1 MALSQEEVLHNL
13 ALGRIGEFGVEDSA
27 TSRALKQNQLCV
39 RYYEQARD
47 ITLRAHPWNEAKKRV
62 IVAQDADKPV
72 FGYDRQ
78 YTLPTDSLRVW
89 RVNDSLGS
97 DIRNSADGVNA
108 WEVENAKLLSNA
120 GEAPQTWTTARR
132 YIDGEFF
139 SDTAVTWATGTSYVE
154 DQFVQDG
161 GLVYQV
167 LADHT
172 SDTIANDI
180 ASSDLAAGVE
190 GSTGTYEVLVTHTS
204 DTVLNDIA
212 SANISAVSSEARVV
226 YIEYIHKLTDTDKW
240 SSNLTEAVAI
250 QLAIKV
256 EPGITNDPAANVDL
270 INQFE
275 RLTMTKA
282 RSVDGAEGTARPIFS
297 SEWIRSRSSGTF
309 GGRW

>member
-1 MALSQEEVLHNL
+1 MALSQEEVIHNL
-13 ALGRIGEFGVEDSA
+13 SLGRIGEFAVEDTSA
-27 TSRALKQNQLCV
+27 SRALKQNQLCI

-62 IVAQDADKPV
+62 IIAQDADKPV

-78 YTLPTDSLRVW
+78 YTLPTDSLRLL

-97 DIRNSADGVNA
+97 DIRNKADGVNA

-120 GEAPQTWTTARR
+120 GEAPQTWATARR

-139 SDTAVTWATGTSYVE
+139 SDTAVTWATGTAYVE

-167 LADHT
+167 LVDHT

-180 ASSDLAAGVE
+180 ASSDLAAGVQ

-204 DTVLNDIA
+204 DTILNDIA
-212 SANISAVSSEARVV
+212 SSDIAAVSSEARVV
-226 YIEYIHKLTDTDKW
+226 YIEYIQQLTDTDKW

-256 EPGITNDPAANVDL
+256 EPGITNDPAANADL

-275 RLTMTKA
+275 RLTIVKA
-282 RSVDGAEGTARPIFS
+282 RSVDGAEGTARPIFN
-297 SEWIRSRSSGTF
+297 SEWIRARSSGTV
-309 GGRW
+309 GGLR